1 LVPHRHFGCT
11 AGVGEHGAGVSAQ
24 HDLRRVS
31 ESPVIP
37 IAFNRHRAPGPATQA
52 PSQHA
57 RVAATFT
64 PGHPAGPRF
73 TTPRS
78 TNTATTTQIGLATW
92 VLAGPNASGL
102 DWHETGGGRTQSALY
117 GIWTVGTFTRDGAT
131 VLPLT
136 TQLYRWRRLIIDNP
150 DTLSYQQMDDKLITS
165 PAIIDARTITLPEA
179 KPPTTLTINRPHPT
193 S

>member
-1 LVPHRHFGCT
+1 ML
-11 AGVGEHGAGVSAQ
+11 
-24 HDLRRVS
+24 
-31 ESPVIP
+31 
-37 IAFNRHRAPGPATQA
+37 
-52 PSQHA
+52 
-57 RVAATFT
+57 
-64 PGHPAGPRF
+64 
-73 TTPRS
+73 
-78 TNTATTTQIGLATW
+78 
-92 VLAGPNASGL
+92 SGL
-102 DWHETGGGRTQSALY
+102 DWHETGGGRTQPALY